1 LRARALAEGFAIA
14 EILAGRSL
22 ARDKESARKTLDCEN
37 AVPMNR
43 RLQARGIARSAA
55 DFLIRAAAHP
65 APVGDFN
72 DQTGFR
78 EAPAVLTLRPHSIF
92 G

>member
-1 LRARALAEGFAIA
+1 
-14 EILAGRSL
+14 
-22 ARDKESARKTLDCEN
+22 
-37 AVPMNR
+37 MNR